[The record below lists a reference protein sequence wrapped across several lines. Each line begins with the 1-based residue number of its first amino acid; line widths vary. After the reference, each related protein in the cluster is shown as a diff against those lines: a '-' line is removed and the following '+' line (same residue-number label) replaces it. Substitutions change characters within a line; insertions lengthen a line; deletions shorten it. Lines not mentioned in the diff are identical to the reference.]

1 MTSDPLS
8 RVHLLCFRFAFGL
21 GPVRQY
27 HDGFAEQVAKWPTN
41 PLDVFIKELQGR
53 APGAVIGDFG
63 CGMAALAAA
72 LPQHRVHSFDLVAAN
87 EHVTA
92 CDIAHVRLRAPR
104 RLSPT
109 AR

>member
-1 MTSDPLS
+1 MPAAVFWLLWSNKGLS
-8 RVHLLCFRFAFGL
+8 FFASV
-21 GPVRQY
+21 PQY

-87 EHVTA
+87 KHVTA
-92 CDIAHVRLRAPR
+92 CDIAHVRAPVRA
-104 RLSPT
+104 SVT
-109 AR
+109 AVSTCR